1 MAKAHGMQQ
10 HSQPQKAPS
19 QQQQQQQPSQIG
31 GSSKEASET
40 PIICHICDK
49 VIYYIMFKDMKSSMN
64 RTSVII
70 GNEFRRVKSNLIELL
85 GTYIGA

>member
-31 GSSKEASET
+31 GSSKEVSET

-49 VIYYIMFKDMKSSMN
+49 VINFIMFKDMKSSMDQ
-64 RTSVII
+64 TSVII
-70 GNEFRRVKSNLIELL
+70 SKVQSYRRTFRHL
-85 GTYIGA
+85 GA